1 MQRLPK
7 ERQRRCRMAQHFWG
21 ALMRSDPAK
30 VPSQLRLGENF
41 ELDVRLYELRRAGRV
56 LKLER
61 IPMELLLLLV
71 EKKGELVTRDQII
84 ERIWGKDVFLD
95 TDNSINAA
103 VRKIRLVLKDD
114 PLHHRFLQTITGR
127 GYRFIGSVVEAHP
140 ASAVVAGRR
149 QATAGEG
156 NLIGKEISHYRI
168 LSELGAG
175 GMGVVYEAEDIRLG
189 RRVALKFLPEEL
201 VRDQKALRRFER
213 EARLASS
220 LNHPNICTIYEVEE
234 HDHRPV
240 IVMELLDGKSLKD
253 RIRERSISTGE
264 LLDFAIQASD
274 AIAAAHAK
282 GIIHRDINPGNIF
295 VTGHSRIKILDFG
308 LAKVFTPEPAGDKSG
323 DASLTLDGSILGTAS
338 YMSPEQVR
346 GEELDARSDLFSFGV
361 VLYEMATNQRP
372 FAGKN
377 PALIMNAILNEQ
389 PAAASSV
396 SHSSPAALDAII
408 ARALEKDP
416 EKRFQSAADICSELK
431 RLKRHRENDP
441 ATVTHIEP
449 LRPSHLRYLSTLG
462 QEPAAIHDRL
472 SEKQAEQLESRRANL
487 PVQRTGFVGR
497 EKEVATAKELL
508 LRNDA
513 RLVTVTGPGG
523 IGKTRLA
530 VQVATGLV
538 ERFPGGTHFVPLASL
553 SDPDLI
559 ASVIV
564 QTLGLREGGT
574 QSPLEVLKQN
584 FQDSLRAP
592 MLLVLDN
599 FEHLVQAAPTVADLL
614 AMSPYLKIMVT
625 SREALHVYG
634 ENEFPVPPLMLPDVR
649 STPPV
654 EALSQYP
661 AVALFV
667 QRAVAVKPDFG
678 LTQENAPAVIEICAR
693 LDGLPLAI
701 ELAAARIKVLSPSSL
716 LARLAS
722 RLQLLTGGSRD
733 LPHRQQTLRAA
744 IDWSYDLL
752 STPEQRLFRRLSVF
766 VGGCS
771 LEGAE
776 AACDTKGD
784 LGIDLLDGIASMVD
798 KSLVQQMDQAKG
810 ESRFVMLETIREY
823 GLEKLAASGEEPST
837 RRAHAA
843 YCLVLAEEEPTG
855 KSGEE
860 WLEQFALEHA
870 NFRAA
875 VEWLIETGDAQ
886 WGLRLG
892 AALFRFWE
900 MREYFAEGRDSLG
913 KLLKLP
919 GAAVP
924 NKARARALFAAGA
937 LANGQG
943 DYASADALIGASLE
957 IELQSGDKQGAAV
970 YLNALAINARDR
982 GDLSVARSLLKESLT
997 LWRELDD
1004 QKSVA
1009 RSLSNLANIVKM
1021 QGNNAGAGS
1030 LYGEALSIFRR
1041 IGDWTGVA
1049 WTMNYQG
1056 DVARDQGDA
1065 AAARTTYEQSLAI
1078 FRELDDRW
1086 GIAGTLADLGSLARE
1101 EGNYPTANSMYRE
1114 SMKLFQELGH
1124 QRGIARLLEYFAC
1137 SAAAQLESERSLRL
1151 AGVAAALRKNI
1162 GAPLTSAEGAKLEA
1176 SLHSARQALGN
1187 AVGDVAWLRGWD
1199 TPVEKAIEEVLE
1211 PESESPSHQRT
1222 TSSTR

>member
-1 MQRLPK
+1 
-7 ERQRRCRMAQHFWG
+7 
-21 ALMRSDPAK
+21 MRSDPAK
-30 VPSQLRLGENF
+30 VPSQLRLGDNF

-84 ERIWGKDVFLD
+84 ERIWGKEVFLD

-103 VRKIRLVLKDD
+103 VRKIRQVLKDD
-114 PLHHRFLQTITGR
+114 PLHPRFLQTITSR
-127 GYRFIGSVVEAHP
+127 GYRFIAPVVAAHP
-140 ASAVVAGRR
+140 AAAAVAVPP
-149 QATAGEG
+149 QAAFGKD
-156 NLIGKEISHYRI
+156 NLVGKQISHYRV

-189 RRVALKFLPEEL
+189 RRVALKFLPDEL
-201 VRDQKALRRFER
+201 VCDQKALQRFER

-234 HDHRPV
+234 HDRRPV
-240 IVMELLDGKSLKD
+240 IVMELLDGESLKE

-274 AIAAAHAK
+274 AMAAAHAK
-282 GIIHRDINPGNIF
+282 GIVHRDINPGNIF
-295 VTGHSRIKILDFG
+295 VVGHSRLKILDFG
-308 LAKVFTPEPAGDKSG
+308 LAKVCTPEAADGQSG
-323 DASLTLDGSILGTAS
+323 DESLTLDGSILGTAS

-346 GEELDARSDLFSFGV
+346 GEEVDARSDLFSFGI

-377 PALIMNAILNEQ
+377 PAVIMNAILNEQ
-389 PAAASSV
+389 PAAASNV
-396 SHSSPAALDAII
+396 SPSSPAVLDAII
-408 ARALEKDP
+408 ARALEKDL
-416 EKRFQSAADICSELK
+416 EKRFQSAADLCLELK
-431 RLKRHRENDP
+431 RLKGQRENDP
-441 ATVTHIEP
+441 ATLTNIEP
-449 LRPSHLRYLSTLG
+449 LRPSHPRYLSTLG
-462 QEPAAIHDRL
+462 QEPAPIQGRL
-472 SEKQAEQLESRRANL
+472 LEKQAEQLETRRANL

-497 EKEVATAKELL
+497 EKEVAAAKELL
-508 LRNDA
+508 LRQDA
-513 RLVTVTGPGG
+513 RLVTITGPGG

-530 VQVATGLV
+530 VHVATGLV
-538 ERFPGGTHFVPLASL
+538 ECFPGGTHFVPLASL

-584 FQDSLRAP
+584 LQDSLRAP

-614 AMSPYLKIMVT
+614 AISHHLKIMVT

-649 STPPV
+649 SISSV
-654 EALSQYP
+654 QALSQYP

-667 QRAVAVKPDFG
+667 QRAVAVKPDFD
-678 LTQENAPAVIEICAR
+678 LTRENAPAVIEICAR

-733 LPHRQQTLRAA
+733 LPQRQQTLRAA

-752 STPEQRLFRRLSVF
+752 STPEQKLFRRLSVF

-784 LGIDLLDGIASMVD
+784 LDIDLLDGIASMVD

-823 GLEKLAASGEEPST
+823 GLERLAASGEETLT

-843 YCLVLAEEEPTG
+843 YCLVLAEEQPAG
-855 KSGEE
+855 KSGDE
-860 WLEQFALEHA
+860 WLEQFAFEHD

-875 VEWLIETGDAQ
+875 LGWLIQTGDAQ

-900 MREYFAEGRDSLG
+900 MREYFAEGRDLLG
-913 KLLKLP
+913 KLLQLP
-919 GAAVP
+919 GAAAP
-924 NKARARALFAAGA
+924 NKARACVLFAAGA

-957 IELQSGDKQGAAV
+957 IALQSGDKQGAAV

-982 GDLSVARSLLKESLT
+982 DDLSIARSLLEESLV

-1009 RSLSNLANIVKM
+1009 RSLSNLANIVQM
-1021 QGNNAGAGS
+1021 QGDNAGAGW
-1030 LYGEALSIFRR
+1030 LYVEALSIFQR

-1056 DVARDQGDA
+1056 DVARDQGDSEA
-1065 AAARTTYEQSLAI
+1065 AQTMYEQSLAI
-1078 FRELDDRW
+1078 FRKLDERW

-1101 EGNYPTANSMYRE
+1101 QENYPTANSMYRE

-1124 QRGIARLLEYFAC
+1124 QRGIARLLEHFAC
-1137 SAAAQLESERSLRL
+1137 SAAAQLESERSMRL
-1151 AGVAAALRKNI
+1151 AGAAAALRKNI
-1162 GAPLTSAEGAKLEA
+1162 GAPLTPAEGAKLDA
-1176 SLHSARQALGN
+1176 SLYSARQALTN
-1187 AVGDVAWLRGWD
+1187 TVAEAAWSEGWD
-1199 TPVEKAIEEVLE
+1199 TPVEKAVEEVLVV
-1211 PESESPSHQRT
+1211 ESESLRT
-1222 TSSTR
+1222 SERSLGRPDADAKQIQVPPL